1 MEKKRVYQILDG
13 ELLYQEDKWTDAN
26 IEHGIPDD
34 EKPVSEWVNF
44 MEYHMNK
51 AKEAIYHLDTTEAL
65 AQVRKVTAL
74 GIRTMM
80 TNGCP
85 EREGFTEPETGKIF
99 LVDVGYIAPEE
110 IEGYVKN
117 LASKFRENGNIKEC
131 DCGSCDDIECD
142 CGDTQHSCN
151 CKD

>member
-34 EKPVSEWVNF
+34 EKPVSEWINF

-74 GIRTMM
+74 GVRTMM

-85 EREGFTEPETGKIF
+85 EREGFTEPESKIYMVNVEYMSHEDISDYLKR
-99 LVDVGYIAPEE
+99 LVSKFEINK
-110 IEGYVKN
+110 IEGK
-117 LASKFRENGNIKEC
+117 C
-131 DCGSCDDIECD
+131 DCKSCDDETCD

-151 CKD
+151 CED